1 MVDPNSKNRK
11 PRDEVHGWIF
21 LDKPL
26 GMTSTQAVGYIKRIM
41 NAKKA
46 GHGGTL
52 DPLATGVLPIAL
64 GEATKTMPYMI
75 VEDKSYEFDVAWGN
89 ETSTDDLEGEATK
102 TSDKRPS
109 QQDIMDILPQFVGDI
124 QQVPPQ
130 FSAIK
135 IDGKV
140 AYKEARKGGG
150 LELKARDVHVYSLDV
165 LEHSPEK
172 TRFSVSV
179 SKGTYV
185 RSLARDMGRALECYG
200 HVTYLRRTLVGDVGL
215 DKALTQE
222 MLDKEADGG
231 HYPRHLLLAVDATLD
246 GIPVYRASPE
256 EALRLKAGGTF
267 MRIHLKPG
275 VMRVKALNGPVSS
288 LVEVKEDGLVKVIRN
303 FNL

>member
-1 MVDPNSKNRK
+1 MVDPNPKK
-11 PRDEVHGWIF
+11 GRDEVNGWIF
-21 LDKPL
+21 FDKPL
-26 GMTSTQAVGYIKRIM
+26 GMTSTQAVGYMKRIM

-75 VEDKSYEFDVAWGN
+75 VEDKSYEFDVTWGS
-89 ETSTDDLEGEATK
+89 ETSTDDLEGEKTN
-102 TSDKRPS
+102 TSDKRPT
-109 QQDIMDILPQFVGDI
+109 QQDIMNILPQFVGDI

-135 IDGKV
+135 VDGKV

-165 LEHSPEK
+165 VEHTPEK
-172 TRFSVSV
+172 TRFHVSV

-200 HVTYLRRTLVGDVGL
+200 HVTHLRRTLVGEIGL
-215 DKALTQE
+215 NQALTQE
-222 MLDKEADGG
+222 VLDKEAASG

-256 EALRLKAGGTF
+256 EAMRLKAGGTF
-267 MRIHLKPG
+267 TRIHLKPG
-275 VMRVKALNGPVSS
+275 MMRVRTPNGPTTS
-288 LVEVKEDGLVKVIRN
+288 LVQVEEGGLVKVIRN
-303 FNL
+303 FNI

>member
-1 MVDPNSKNRK
+1 MVDPNAKKRQG
-11 PRDEVHGWIF
+11 RDEVSGWIF

-41 NAKKA
+41 HAKKA

-52 DPLATGVLPIAL
+52 DPLATGILPIAL

-75 VEDKSYEFDVAWGN
+75 VEDKTYTFDVAWGS
-89 ETSTDDLEGEATK
+89 ETTTDDLEGEATD
-102 TSDKRPS
+102 TSDKRPT
-109 QQDIMDILPQFVGDI
+109 QQDVMAVIPQFVGDI
-124 QQVPPQ
+124 SQVPPQ

-135 IDGKV
+135 VDGKV

-165 LEHSPEK
+165 LEHRPEK

-185 RSLARDMGRALECYG
+185 RSLARDMGRALGCLG
-200 HVTYLRRTLVGDVGL
+200 HVTFLRRTQVGDITL
-215 DKALTQE
+215 DKAITQE
-222 MLDKEADGG
+222 TLDKAGASG

-256 EALRLKAGGTF
+256 EAMRLKAGGTF
-267 MRIHLKPG
+267 TRIHLKEG
-275 VMRVKALNGPVSS
+275 MMRVKTPDGHVTS
-288 LVEVKEDGLVKVIRN
+288 LVQVDENGLVKVIRN
-303 FNL
+303 FNV